1 MFRGSIASDLP
12 QRLPFSFVFPVSIRA
27 RPPAM
32 PIPAIPI
39 FPFAQALHEADGR
52 ADEIEFGAKLI
63 FQKALEAEMQRLL
76 LIGEQEKGRRSG
88 LGLSEIVD
96 THRTRLGRS
105 APLQIDIFLEPA
117 I

>member
-1 MFRGSIASDLP
+1 MFRGSIAPNPLR
-12 QRLPFSFVFPVSIRA
+12 RLLFSIFPV
-27 RPPAM
+27 

-39 FPFAQALHEADGR
+39 LPFAQALHEADGR

-96 THRTRLGRS
+96 PHRTRLGRS